1 MPVSPIEIKG
11 IHNIA
16 TKDPVNQVA
25 HGATEDKPVSEGF
38 SFMTIFKDQLD
49 QKNRD
54 HYPDSHIKATLPAT
68 PNRQTN
74 ECGHGVQK
82 VHTLKNR
89 PTRTILAIDH

>member
-16 TKDPVNQVA
+16 AKDPVNQVA
-25 HGATEDKPVSEGF
+25 HGATEDKTVSDGF

-54 HYPDSHIKATLPAT
+54 HYRDSDKKVALPAS
-68 PNRQTN
+68 
-74 ECGHGVQK
+74 
-82 VHTLKNR
+82 
-89 PTRTILAIDH
+89 TIRKD

>member
-16 TKDPVNQVA
+16 AKDPVNQVA
-25 HGATEDKPVSEGF
+25 HGATEDKTVSDGF

-54 HYPDSHIKATLPAT
+54 HYRDSDKKVALPAASR
-68 PNRQTN
+68 PDMDNRAYG
-74 ECGHGVQK
+74 ESF
-82 VHTLKNR
+82 L
-89 PTRTILAIDH
+89 PIMSII

>member
-16 TKDPVNQVA
+16 AKDPVNQVA
-25 HGATEDKPVSEGF
+25 HGATEDKTVSDGF

-54 HYPDSHIKATLPAT
+54 HYRDSDKKVALPAST
-68 PNRQTN
+68 IRKKT
-74 ECGHGVQK
+74 ECGTGIPYVYPVK
-82 VHTLKNR
+82 E
-89 PTRTILAIDH
+89 

>member
-16 TKDPVNQVA
+16 AKDPVNQVA
-25 HGATEDKPVSEGF
+25 HGATEDKTVSDGF

-54 HYPDSHIKATLPAT
+54 HHRDSDKKSSAASLH
-68 PNRQTN
+68 
-74 ECGHGVQK
+74 HSQK
-82 VHTLKNR
+82 
-89 PTRTILAIDH
+89 D